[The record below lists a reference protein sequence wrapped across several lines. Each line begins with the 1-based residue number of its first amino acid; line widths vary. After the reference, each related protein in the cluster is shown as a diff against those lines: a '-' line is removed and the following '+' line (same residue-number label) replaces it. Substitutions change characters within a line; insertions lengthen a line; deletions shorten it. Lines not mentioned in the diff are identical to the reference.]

1 MCKTPEAL
9 MIGDEHDP
17 EKNPRIKAMLESMK
31 ADMLRDN
38 HEIEQVEQELDAA
51 KKKLEDGSKW
61 PDQ

>member
-1 MCKTPEAL
+1 

-17 EKNPRIKAMLESMK
+17 DKNPRIKAILESMK
-31 ADMLRDN
+31 VEMQDDDD
-38 HEIEQVEQELDAA
+38 EIERIEQQLQEA